1 MSRSHANP
9 PRTQDQQ
16 DDVDS
21 RQPGDT
27 LGALSVASNVMEA
40 LRLVNQRLLR
50 ELAELT
56 RQEQRPQEA
65 QQACEGHNTS
75 PRDEQQHLGAPET
88 LTGEEKIVGPG
99 GMIPTYPPEMV
110 AMRGCLE
117 GTTEV
122 KIQPLISRGRG
133 NNLRNSGSKTSN
145 KSSAT

>member
-21 RQPGDT
+21 KQPGDA
-27 LGALSVASNVMEA
+27 LGALYAASNKMES

-56 RQEQRPQEA
+56 RQEQRPQKA

-99 GMIPTYPPEMV
+99 RMIPTYPPRDGGNEGMPGRDD
-110 AMRGCLE
+110 RGE
-117 GTTEV
+117 EPTPHQQGKGE
-122 KIQPLISRGRG
+122 QS
-133 NNLRNSGSKTSN
+133 
-145 KSSAT
+145 